1 MENGQGRTKTTSKR
15 YFLKN
20 DIDVVTSWPRDN
32 CNLETSLP
40 NTDPLHQVRE
50 EDSGRYSCRPSNTE
64 LAGTTVYVIRGELI
78 NINGKNLEEF
88 KQIFLQNYINYV
100 KLFDP
105 LLRPNFQSGCPF
117 HIRSDYQSYDNI

>member
-1 MENGQGRTKTTSKR
+1 M
-15 YFLKN
+15 
-20 DIDVVTSWPRDN
+20 
-32 CNLETSLP
+32 P

-78 NINGKNLEEF
+78 NINGKNLVEF

-117 HIRSDYQSYDNI
+117 HKDQITKVMTIFKLTLDL